1 MLAAKDLCKV
11 VQGSFNQVNVVL
23 GETAGIQCTC
33 MALFVISYPNIK
45 EISRW
50 YQSDLDIVLVNR
62 EALYNILGRQTLL
75 TAEIC

>member
-11 VQGSFNQVNVVL
+11 VQGSFNQGNIVL

-33 MALFVISYPNIK
+33 MALFAISYPNIK

>member
-1 MLAAKDLCKV
+1 MVAAKENI
-11 VQGSFNQVNVVL
+11 VQGNIVL
-23 GETAGIQCTC
+23 EETAGIQCTC
-33 MALFVISYPNIK
+33 MALFAISYPNIK